1 MVTSW
6 QIATSFFFID
16 IVGFYTITTSII
28 MLSNHVTKCKNGL
41 SIPAAVDT
49 IVELPEEQVFCYFD
63 ESQWIHTD
71 QEAQF

>member
-1 MVTSW
+1 
-6 QIATSFFFID
+6 
-16 IVGFYTITTSII
+16 
-28 MLSNHVTKCKNGL
+28 MLSNHVTKCKNAL
-41 SIPAAVDT
+41 SIPAAAVDT